1 MGNCKLCGFEKQL
14 RKSHLLPKSAYR
26 HLRDRPEEG
35 GGSPLRVHMDS
46 SEAFFTD
53 IQVVKKLL
61 CDDCE
66 QRFSKLGEQSVAKLW
81 STHKGFP
88 LLERLQNF
96 GSAIKGPRFSIYS
109 VDDVGAQTLG
119 DLYYFALSVIWRS
132 NMWDWGRLSS
142 DHKGSLGPYESVVRS
157 YLLGSCEVPSAIR
170 VIVTL
175 DENMATRALMKFP
188 YVVKGAG
195 CHLHRFCLLG
205 LYFCVIVGGS
215 PHEDLVLPFAEMK
228 TSTIVMTQNMG
239 EHEDMLD
246 LAVEFSSR
254 FPEGVER

>member
-1 MGNCKLCGFEKQL
+1 MGNCKLCGLEKQL
-14 RKSHLLPKSAYR
+14 RKSHLLPKSAYK

-53 IQVVKKLL
+53 IQVVKELL

-66 QRFSKLGEQSVAKLW
+66 QRFSRLGEQSVAKMW
-81 STHKGFP
+81 STHKRFP
-88 LLERLQNF
+88 LLERLQSVGNP
-96 GSAIKGPRFSIYS
+96 IKGPRFSMYK
-109 VDDVGAQTLG
+109 VEDVGAQVLD
-119 DLYYFALSVIWRS
+119 DLFYFALSVIWRS
-132 NMWDWGRLSS
+132 NAWDWGRHTS
-142 DHKGSLGPYESVVRS
+142 DHKGSLGSYEPAVRN
-157 YLLGSCEVPSAIR
+157 YLLGGDVPRAIR

-175 DENMATRALMKFP
+175 DVNSETRALMKFP

-205 LYFCVIVGGS
+205 LYFCVIIGGT
-215 PHEDLVLPFAEMK
+215 PYEALVLPFERMNANV
-228 TSTIVMTQNMG
+228 ILMTQDMG
-239 EHEDMLD
+239 ESEDMMD
-246 LAVEFSSR
+246 LAVEFFER